1 MRGLGLLSFV
11 LNIPMSMQTRERAN
25 PVAVAVAVAVAV
37 QLFII
42 YSLRAFRRARDGEAR
57 GRFAHSLTH
66 SLDHSLA
73 RSVSQARDGGAGMV
87 RTQGW
92 WIK

>member
-11 LNIPMSMQTRERAN
+11 LNIPMSMQTRESAN

-42 YSLRAFRRARDGEAR
+42 YSLRAFRRARSSREESRVDDSTLGIEA
-57 GRFAHSLTH
+57 ALNNE
-66 SLDHSLA
+66 DEEC
-73 RSVSQARDGGAGMV
+73 
-87 RTQGW
+87 
-92 WIK
+92 